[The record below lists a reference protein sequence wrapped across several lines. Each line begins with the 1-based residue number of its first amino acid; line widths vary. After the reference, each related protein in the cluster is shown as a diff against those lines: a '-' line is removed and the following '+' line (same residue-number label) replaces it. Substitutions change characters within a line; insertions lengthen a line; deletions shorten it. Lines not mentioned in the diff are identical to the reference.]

1 MKTRKNKKPPSLTL
15 QSTAYHEAGHH
26 AMKRHLGLSM
36 GKVTIKPDHEN
47 DTLGSSAYRHQIF
60 KREIIEAF
68 LELVRPTPGQV
79 KRIENHIMV
88 CLAGREAELIFR
100 PGKRGLAGARD
111 DYEQVH
117 IMLHILVHEFSPQF
131 PVYWKLLLLRT
142 RDILA
147 LPGVWCAVEGLA
159 QALLERET
167 LSGKESRKVIM
178 AAFERRMKAKR
189 T

>member
-1 MKTRKNKKPPSLTL
+1 MKNKKTPSPAMR
-15 QSTAYHEAGHH
+15 SAAYHEAGHH
-26 AMKRHLGLSM
+26 VMKRHLGLSM
-36 GKVTIKPDHEN
+36 GKVTIKPDLEN
-47 DTLGSSAYRHQIF
+47 NLLGASLYSHQIF

-100 PGKRGLAGARD
+100 PGKRGLAGAWD

-159 QALLERET
+159 QELLERET
-167 LSGKESRKVIM
+167 LSGKESRQVIM
-178 AAFERRMKAKR
+178 AAFERQRKGKKN
-189 T
+189 